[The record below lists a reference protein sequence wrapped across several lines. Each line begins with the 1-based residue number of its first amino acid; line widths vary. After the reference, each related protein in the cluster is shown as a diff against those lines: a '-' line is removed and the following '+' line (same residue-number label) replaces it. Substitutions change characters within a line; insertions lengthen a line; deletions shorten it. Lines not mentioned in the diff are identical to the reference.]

1 MQHNGTDNSMKCEG
15 MLVRKMKELDEVN
28 HRKKVRILFTAEYIN
43 VRILKRFSYATFI
56 FGMFN

>member
-1 MQHNGTDNSMKCEG
+1 M
-15 MLVRKMKELDEVN
+15 RKMKELDEVN
-28 HRKKVRILFTAEYIN
+28 HRKKVRIFFTVEYIN